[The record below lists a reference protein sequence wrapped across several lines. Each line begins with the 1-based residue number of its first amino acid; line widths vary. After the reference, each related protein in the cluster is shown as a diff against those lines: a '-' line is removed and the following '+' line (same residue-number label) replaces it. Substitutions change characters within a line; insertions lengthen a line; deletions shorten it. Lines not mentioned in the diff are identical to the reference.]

1 MLWSIAERWRLRR
14 PVKQALSC
22 TGLFYVFA
30 KGIGWKFQA
39 FAEWIFALRPA
50 MDRYVACR
58 ASNTILM
65 PHASGQG
72 LVEQC
77 PGPKSSDDKK
87 EASASK

>member
-1 MLWSIAERWRLRR
+1 MNIVFKGLSKFVDVMINRGALTSPSTGKTGAILNGLILRFAE
-14 PVKQALSC
+14 
-22 TGLFYVFA
+22 
-30 KGIGWKFQA
+30 GIGWKFQA

-72 LVEQC
+72 LVE
-77 PGPKSSDDKK
+77 
-87 EASASK
+87 